1 MIIRTN
7 PDVGYMDESMFEA
20 FAFTQVI
27 RADKTI
33 YLSGVAP
40 LTGKPGELQIIGT
53 GDMAAQVTFVLDILE
68 RCLES
73 EGVGWPELVAVTVYA
88 TDIDAL
94 AAEAPL
100 FAKRF
105 GSYAPTSTWVE
116 VRKLIHP
123 DQLIEIT
130 AIAVIP

>member
-1 MIIRTN
+1 MITRTN
-7 PDVGYMDESMFEA
+7 PDVGYMDESMFET

-33 YLSGVAP
+33 YLSGIAP
-40 LTGKPGELQIIGT
+40 LIGSPDDLQIVGA
-53 GDMAAQVTFVLDILE
+53 GDIAAQVTFVLDILE

-73 EGVGWPELVAVTVYA
+73 EGAGWEQLVAVTVYA
-88 TDIDAL
+88 TDIEGL

-105 GSYAPTSTWVE
+105 GSYTPTSTWVE

-123 DQLIEIT
+123 EQLIEIT
-130 AIAVIP
+130 AIAVVS